1 MAETDWTGGEDG
13 ELVRRAQRGD
23 REAFAGLVER
33 HQRTVFA
40 LVSRLIRPSD
50 LVEDLAQEI
59 FLKVFRTIRSYNFR
73 ASFGT
78 WLRRVSINHCYD
90 YLRRQRI
97 SPVDSYGLPED
108 RESEEGGRNPSLQ
121 AVGETDPEYRA
132 AVRDLVR
139 KLLARAPADDRE
151 ILVLKEIEG
160 LSVEEISEALGLN
173 VSTVK
178 VRLHRARKRM
188 LEDWRR
194 WQKRV

>member
-1 MAETDWTGGEDG
+1 MAKAAWTDG
-13 ELVRRAQRGD
+13 EESKYIRLAQRGD
-23 REAFAGLVER
+23 REAFEALIER

-40 LVSRLIRPSD
+40 LVSRLVRPSD

-59 FLKVFRTIRSYNFR
+59 FLKVFRTLRTYNFR

-78 WLRRVSINHCYD
+78 WLRRVSVNHCYD
-90 YLRRQRI
+90 YLRRQRA
-97 SPVDSYGLPED
+97 SPVETHDLSGD
-108 RESEEGGRNPSLQ
+108 RELSGGGRTVSFQP
-121 AVGETDPEYRA
+121 VGEADPEHQA
-132 AVRDLVR
+132 AVRELAR
-139 KLLARAPADDRE
+139 KLLARAPAGDRE

-160 LSVEEISEALGLN
+160 LSVEEIGELMDLK

-194 WQKRV
+194 WQQRR